1 MKAVIY
7 ARYSSDNQ
15 REESI
20 EGQLRECR
28 AFAEK
33 NDIQIVG
40 TYIDRAYSAKTDNRP
55 EFQQMIKES
64 SGRTFDIILVWKLDR
79 FARNRYDSAHY
90 KAMLRRNG
98 VRVVSATESISEG
111 AEGILLES
119 VLEGMAEYYSA
130 ELAEKV
136 NRGMTENAL
145 KCKFNGGTPP
155 LGYVID
161 KDQFYQID
169 PITAPIVL
177 EAFQRYASGAS
188 MREVVDEMNLKG
200 IRTNRGGKMNINRV
214 TGMLHNRRY
223 IGEFRY
229 RDIVQPGGIPA
240 IVPEELFNQVQERMA
255 ANKKAPARHKAEEE
269 YLLTTK
275 LFCGKCQCYMAG
287 ESGTGKN
294 GTTHRYYKCV
304 SVKHHRG
311 CDKKSVR
318 KGWIENA
325 VIFMARK
332 IIFDDDLIEDVAQ
345 TVEEELNTE
354 STALAALRAQYDATQ
369 KSLDNLL
376 LAIEQGILTPTTKHR
391 MEQLEE
397 EKKELSAQIAKE
409 ELSKPKLTK
418 NQIIF
423 WFHRL
428 RKLDMSKVE
437 HRRRLIDSFIN
448 AVFLF
453 EDHMVFVFNFKGGTA
468 TVTFEEL
475 EAAGFGSAFS
485 GSAVPGENPVE
496 ESWQD
501 FRLFF
506 IDNYTKLCTIGS
518 VERRLRMNP
527 HTTAER
533 ELSGAGY
540 QFKRA
545 GKKHDIWF
553 HPELKTIIPLKRHDF
568 NENDLNYIQK
578 EIRQQK
584 DRHGKE
590 DRG

>member
-33 NDIQIVG
+33 NDVQIIG

-55 EFQQMIKES
+55 EFQRMIKES

-240 IVPEELFNQVQERMA
+240 IVPGELFNQVQERMA

-318 KGWIENA
+318 KGWIESA

-453 EDHMVFVFNFKGGTA
+453 EDHMVFVFNFKGGTT

-485 GSAVPGENPVE
+485 GFAVPKQQASKRMPAVLDIMTRRKGLESSKNRNMPVAYCIPQCSHWGIPLFLPQAE
-496 ESWQD
+496 TQTSP
-501 FRLFF
+501 FRRTMKTVFF
-506 IDNYTKLCTIGS
+506 IPI
-518 VERRLRMNP
+518 
-527 HTTAER
+527 
-533 ELSGAGY
+533 
-540 QFKRA
+540 
-545 GKKHDIWF
+545 
-553 HPELKTIIPLKRHDF
+553 
-568 NENDLNYIQK
+568 
-578 EIRQQK
+578 
-584 DRHGKE
+584 
-590 DRG
+590 